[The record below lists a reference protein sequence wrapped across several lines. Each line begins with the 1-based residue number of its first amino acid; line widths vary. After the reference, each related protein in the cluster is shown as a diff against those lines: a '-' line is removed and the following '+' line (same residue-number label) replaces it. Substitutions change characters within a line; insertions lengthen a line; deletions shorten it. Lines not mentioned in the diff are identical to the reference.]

1 MEFVFP
7 NDVFRAAAEGKADLL
22 LNLLADPAADA
33 SATEFGSPLHFAVD
47 FGHLEAVQVLLACGL
62 NVNCRRNVCFTDIRD

>member
-22 LNLLADPAADA
+22 LDMLSDPAADPAA
-33 SATEFGSPLHFAVD
+33 SVSEFGSPLHFAVD
-47 FGHLEAVQVLLACGL
+47 FGHLEAIHVLLACGL
-62 NVNCRRNVCFTDIRD
+62 DVNCRRNVS